1 MDENKRGLLWMLQQA
16 VKGKSEEIKNL
27 DESGE
32 ALRDTLERVRD
43 RRGEVFDSNWK
54 RGERIN
60 HYNRRIEEIQKELE
74 NFE

>member
-16 VKGKSEEIKNL
+16 LKGKSEEVKSL
-27 DESGE
+27 GESGE
-32 ALRDTLERVRD
+32 AIRDTLEGVRD
-43 RRGEVFDSNWK
+43 RRDELFDSNWK

-60 HYNRRIEEIQKELE
+60 YYNRRIKEIQKELE